1 MRLQRVGHN
10 LATFTFTFFSHCKVQ
25 LPIGYPMDTSNQM
38 NPQSNPSFFTLSSH
52 KPVLYFVHLKLS
64 QRMSSLDTQLNE
76 SGVIFVS
83 FLYIEHL
90 FATATVLHGIPQYF
104 PNVKSL
110 LYVDGITVYLKY
122 TKQSTEKYYKKVN

>member
-1 MRLQRVGHN
+1 
-10 LATFTFTFFSHCKVQ
+10 
-25 LPIGYPMDTSNQM
+25 
-38 NPQSNPSFFTLSSH
+38 
-52 KPVLYFVHLKLS
+52 
-64 QRMSSLDTQLNE
+64 MSSLDTQLNE